1 MTQENYSPERFQ
13 EWLSDQMEARDWS
26 QAKLAREID
35 VFKGT
40 VGRWLMPADSE
51 MHRRPSF
58 ESARRLAD
66 LFGVDLRFVLDL
78 VGIQGYDREGELS
91 QLQRDTIALVEL
103 LPDEVL
109 VTVYPQLRALIDEG
123 VRREVQER
131 LRKVVKSDVEAR

>member
-78 VGIQGYDREGELS
+78 VGILGHCQTAGF
-91 QLQRDTIALVEL
+91 
-103 LPDEVL
+103 
-109 VTVYPQLRALIDEG
+109 QLRRELQGQTTLARFDGLSGGAGALLAAG
-123 VRREVQER
+123 
-131 LRKVVKSDVEAR
+131 LDV